1 MNRATGEHGEISYS
15 GRWLVLV
22 NMLITEVLVLR
33 KSLVIK
39 GLLKNTCFIK
49 EMTL

>member
-1 MNRATGEHGEISYS
+1 MNRATGEHSEISYS

-33 KSLVIK
+33 SL
-39 GLLKNTCFIK
+39 L
-49 EMTL
+49 